1 MGAICPAGCDLLPIA
16 LVERRFILFT
26 YTVSGWCDLLV
37 PTTPSALVR
46 IGEEVLNTW
55 PEFLAN
61 KPVNTQAEIGAYE
74 HLWQQPNSSTKKLAK
89 LFEAHPGSLPSD
101 LVDNE
106 IAERTAMEVVKQFA
120 VSGIKRFGVRINGT
134 HDYPSRLR
142 DATEPVEILYY
153 LGSWEL
159 AEAPRR
165 VAVVGTRNVS
175 PEGVARTRRLVRA
188 LVEHDFTV
196 VSGLAKGVDTIAHQ
210 TAIEYGGR
218 TIAVIGTPISEVYPK
233 ENAELQRRIA
243 EEFLLISQV
252 PVLRY
257 KSQTWKG
264 NRYFFPERN
273 KTMSAL
279 SEATI
284 IVEASETSG
293 TLIQAQAALKQ
304 GRKLFILESN
314 FNNPAITWPAKFE
327 KLGAIRVRE
336 FEDIKRELA

>member
-1 MGAICPAGCDLLPIA
+1 MNAW
-16 LVERRFILFT
+16 T
-26 YTVSGWCDLLV
+26 
-37 PTTPSALVR
+37 
-46 IGEEVLNTW
+46 
-55 PEFLAN
+55 EFLAN
-61 KPVNTQAEIGAYE
+61 KPVNTRAEIGAYE

-101 LVDNE
+101 LVDHA
-106 IAERTAMEVVKQFA
+106 IAEQTASEVVKQLA

-134 HDYPSRLR
+134 HDYPLRLR
-142 DATEPVEILYY
+142 DAVEPVEILYY

-165 VAVVGTRNVS
+165 IAVVGTRKVS
-175 PEGVARTRRLVRA
+175 PEGAARTRKLVRA
-188 LVEHDFTV
+188 LVENDFTV
-196 VSGLAKGVDTIAHQ
+196 VSGLAQGVDTIAHQ
-210 TAIEYGGR
+210 TAIEHGGR

-233 ENAELQRRIA
+233 ENADLQRRIA
-243 EEFLLISQV
+243 EEFLLVSQV
-252 PVLRY
+252 PILRY
-257 KSQTWKG
+257 MSQTWKG

-279 SEATI
+279 SEATV

-314 FNNPAITWPAKFE
+314 FKNPAITWPARFE

-336 FEDIKRELA
+336 FDDIQRELA